1 MTLGILATIDAKS
14 GEEARVEAEL
24 TKVVAPSREDDGCL
38 LYTLTRDS
46 QQPSRFIM
54 VEQWRD
60 RAALDGHIATEHYKQ
75 MAQALE
81 NAVEG
86 MEVREYD
93 VLT

>member
-14 GEEARVEAEL
+14 GQEARVEAEL
-24 TKVVAPSREDDGCL
+24 TRVVAPSREDDGCL

-46 QQPSRFIM
+46 QRSSRFIM

-60 RAALDGHIATEHYKQ
+60 RAALDAHIATGHYKQ

-81 NAVEG
+81 NAVDG

>member
-1 MTLGILATIDAKS
+1 MTLGILATIEAKS

-75 MAQALE
+75 MAQSLE
-81 NAVEG
+81 NAIEQ